1 MTHFDY
7 VGVDGC
13 SGGWL
18 AVGLNRSGGH
28 GSEVFENFGALLGRY
43 GSADLVLVDIPIG
56 LPDGPGGRDCDREAR
71 RRLRPRGS
79 TVFPTPTRSTAHWAA
94 KRRCNYKGAAEV
106 ERCQTGKAISRQTF
120 AICPKIAE
128 VDEVL
133 CGRGGD
139 ARPTVRE
146 VHPEICFWAL
156 NGGSPVT
163 SSKKRPRGQKE
174 RLRILSTDDPRSAL
188 IFEDAC
194 KSFLRKCVAKDDIL
208 DALAAAVVASRSE
221 GALRTVPEHP
231 PLDAEG
237 LPMEIVY
244 WPQPGMKAME

>member
-13 SGGWL
+13 RGGWL

-28 GSEVFENFGALLGRY
+28 GFEVFGKFQTLLQRY
-43 GSADLVLVDIPIG
+43 RSAELVLVDIPIG

-79 TVFPTPTRSTAHWAA
+79 TVFPTPTRSTAQWAA
-94 KRRCNYKGAAEV
+94 KHRCDYRGAVEV

-128 VDEVL
+128 VDDAL
-133 CGRGGD
+133 SGGD

-146 VHPEICFWAL
+146 VHPELCFWAL
-156 NGGSPVT
+156 NGWRPMEW
-163 SSKKRPRGQKE
+163 SKKRGKGRRE
-174 RLRILSTDDPRSAL
+174 RLEILKAVESRSGQ
-188 IFEDAC
+188 ICRDAC
-194 KSFLRKCVAKDDIL
+194 ESFPRKLVARDDIL
-208 DALAAAVVASRSE
+208 DALSAAVVACHSE
-221 GALRTVPEHP
+221 GSLRTVPEHP
-231 PLDAEG
+231 PLDARG

-244 WPQPGMKAME
+244 WRRPR